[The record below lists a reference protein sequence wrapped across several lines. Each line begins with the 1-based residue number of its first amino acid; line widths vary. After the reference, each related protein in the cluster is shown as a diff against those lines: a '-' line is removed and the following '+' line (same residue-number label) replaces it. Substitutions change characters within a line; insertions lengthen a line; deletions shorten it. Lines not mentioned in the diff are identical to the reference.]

1 MFEMSDVSG
10 NMLSFGFTFG
20 SNFTFLSLK
29 LVITQTKE
37 NKTPFTLA
45 SHADVLLARHAILR
59 GAGTRDE
66 PLRTSTWEVT
76 STRILFAS
84 KKFRIFFTNLP
95 TIFD

>member
-1 MFEMSDVSG
+1 MLEMSDVSG
-10 NMLSFGFTFG
+10 QMLWFGFTFG

-29 LVITQTKE
+29 LIITQTKE

-84 KKFRIFFTNLP
+84 KKFGIFFTNLP